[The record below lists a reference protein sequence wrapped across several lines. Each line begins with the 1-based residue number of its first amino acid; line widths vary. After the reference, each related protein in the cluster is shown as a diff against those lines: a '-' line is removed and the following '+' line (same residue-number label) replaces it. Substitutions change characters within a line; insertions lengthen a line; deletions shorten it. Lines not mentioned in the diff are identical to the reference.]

1 MIFQEKYFSCYIL
14 INSPYFTVW
23 LPLLLEILI
32 NMCILIIVSVSE
44 VINFEINDEISDE
57 NIFLHEQ
64 KSWNK
69 NVDTLRM
76 KSSLNMK

>member
-1 MIFQEKYFSCYIL
+1 
-14 INSPYFTVW
+14 
-23 LPLLLEILI
+23 
-32 NMCILIIVSVSE
+32 MCILIIVSVSE